1 MSYSNCVGR
10 KCGTREPNEQELG
23 FGYEPTTTN
32 LFLEMGKAD
41 QRMDFLSYGPT
52 LGNMNRTKIN
62 ERILMGK
69 ISLVLMFPRLTE
81 EDVIQLYNTSPNNF
95 FLSLLYHSSRSL
107 LMGYSFPFIAICP

>member
-10 KCGTREPNEQELG
+10 ICGTREPIEQELG
-23 FGYEPTTTN
+23 FGYEPTTAT
-32 LFLEMGKAD
+32 LFRAKAD
-41 QRMDFLSYGPT
+41 QRMDFSSYGLT

-62 ERILMGK
+62 ERIWMGK

-81 EDVIQLYNTSPNNF
+81 EDDIQLYNTSPSNF

-107 LMGYSFPFIAICP
+107 LMGYSFPFIAIYP